1 MMAIIVTL
9 DFKYTVTLDF
19 KYIVTLDINQS
30 HLDINHSKA
39 GY

>member
-9 DFKYTVTLDF
+9 DFKYL
-19 KYIVTLDINQS
+19 VTLDINHS